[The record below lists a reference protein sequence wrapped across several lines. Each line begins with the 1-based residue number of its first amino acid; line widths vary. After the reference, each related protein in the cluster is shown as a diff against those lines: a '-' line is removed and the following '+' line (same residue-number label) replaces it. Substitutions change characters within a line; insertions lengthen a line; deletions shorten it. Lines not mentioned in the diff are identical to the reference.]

1 MKYFINWLRFLVTEP
16 DVASVRMMSTWLLSD
31 LQTELYFSM
40 QAKKSAICNGK
51 FRNLQGFKILKSP
64 YLPKNAFLK

>member
-31 LQTELYFSM
+31 LQTKLYFSM
-40 QAKKSAICNGK
+40 LEKKMQSAMANFHMVVMAHFADCKNS
-51 FRNLQGFKILKSP
+51 KS
-64 YLPKNAFLK
+64 